1 MAAGEKP
8 ECEGSGKGRF
18 AATTFRVMMDFST
31 GNFVLGL
38 KLIGA
43 AVLHSHIFPGRA
55 SMPFSAQ
62 KSETVLGISKPSG
75 EEVN

>member
-1 MAAGEKP
+1 
-8 ECEGSGKGRF
+8 
-18 AATTFRVMMDFST
+18 MDFST